1 MKFFTLIKTI
11 LIFILTGGVS
21 FAQDQ
26 VYTLNSLAETVSYWD
41 GAANTNNVATLGLYP
56 NDLAVRG
63 DTLFALNSGSHSL
76 QLFNRISFAALSTIQ
91 LPENSNPYEMI
102 FQGSGRAIISCFQNN
117 QIVRVNLDGSGIDTV
132 TTGDSPEGLFISDN
146 HLLVTN
152 SNFNDQNWTYGPG
165 SVTVHAL
172 SDLAV
177 IREIPVP
184 TNPQKIILAGDGL
197 LHVLCTGDYFSEF
210 GTVVRI
216 DPQTLLVLDTLVIGG
231 SPGTFAEDVDG
242 IVYLAAG
249 GWGSDPAGLVYTYDS
264 GSFTLIHGPDN
275 PLEVGHGIIS
285 VTTDPGRS
293 GVWVAS
299 FDTDEIYQLEADGT
313 VQQQISV
320 GDGPSK
326 IALFSVPGTGLE
338 AEHPPLDFQIGP
350 AFPNPFNPSIEFPL
364 TLNKS
369 AKVRITIYNLL
380 GQAIITLT
388 DESAGAGYSR
398 YIWDGNNTR
407 GQQVPAGI
415 YLAGITVGDYYQ
427 TQKLSLIR

>member
-1 MKFFTLIKTI
+1 MKFLSLIKSI
-11 LIFILTGGVS
+11 LILILTGS
-21 FAQDQ
+21 LLLAQDQ

-41 GAANTNNVATLGLYP
+41 GAVNTNNVITLGLYP
-56 NDLAVRG
+56 NDLAIRG

-76 QLFNRISFAALSTIQ
+76 QLFNRSSFAALGTIQ

-102 FQGSGRAIISCFQNN
+102 FEESGRAIISCFQNN
-117 QIVRVNLDGSGIDTV
+117 QIARVNLDGSGIDTA
-132 TTGDSPEGLFISDN
+132 TTGDSPEGLCISGN
-146 HLLVTN
+146 QLFVTS

-184 TNPQKIILAGDGL
+184 TNPQKIILAGNGL

-216 DPQTLLVLDTLVIGG
+216 DPQTLIVLDTLTIGG

-264 GSFTLIHGPDN
+264 DSFTLIHGPDN

-285 VTTDPGRS
+285 VTTDPGRA

-299 FDTDEIYQLEADGT
+299 FDTDEIYQIEADGD

-326 IALFSVPGTGLE
+326 IALFSVPGTGVE
-338 AEHPPLDFQIGP
+338 AENPPLDFRIGA
-350 AFPNPFNPSIEFPL
+350 AFPNPFNPSTEITFGLPKEGYVTVSIYNVL
-364 TLNKS
+364 GV
-369 AKVRITIYNLL
+369 KVRTLAKGNFSAGYHRFVWDAKNEFGNEVAPGMYIYRLESSS
-380 GQAIITLT
+380 QTLT
-388 DESAGAGYSR
+388 
-398 YIWDGNNTR
+398 
-407 GQQVPAGI
+407 
-415 YLAGITVGDYYQ
+415 
-427 TQKLSLIR
+427 QKMILLK